1 MREKFRRVLYAL
13 VLSVTLAACSATG
26 LLGALTPGKPA
37 VGVEAQVGKENTKQ
51 AVGKQ
56 EQLDASGNTG
66 QLDASR
72 SSTKLGNVQADE
84 FTVQQ
89 VPFWVLGILA
99 LGWFLPGPK
108 ESIALLGDLIRTIK
122 GALTGRKQRG

>member
-1 MREKFRRVLYAL
+1 MRDRFRRVLLAVVAL
-13 VLSVTLAACSATG
+13 VTLAGCGAG
-26 LLGALTPGKPA
+26 LLSSFMPGKPA

-51 AVGKQ
+51 IVANQ
-56 EQLDASGNTG
+56 EQVDASGNTG
-66 QLDASR
+66 QLDAS
-72 SSTKLGNVQADE
+72 SSTTKLGNVQAEE

-108 ESIALLGDLIRTIK
+108 ESIALLGDFIRTIK
-122 GALTGRKQRG
+122 SALTGRKQRD